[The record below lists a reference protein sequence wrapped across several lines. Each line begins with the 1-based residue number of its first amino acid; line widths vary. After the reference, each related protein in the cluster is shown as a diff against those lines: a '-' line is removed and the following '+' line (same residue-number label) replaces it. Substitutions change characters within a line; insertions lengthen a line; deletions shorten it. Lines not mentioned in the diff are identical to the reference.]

1 MKMYHK
7 VLTVVCC
14 ATHTRLGV
22 KVIDSSCSCAIPIT
36 DAALRTE
43 FFLFASSSTIGGTYE
58 ETKIRNHSAIYRI
71 CGKAESFHLQLHL
84 ALILVSCFFFF
95 SCFLLCF
102 VFNWYMQMNVGV
114 SPITVKLFE
123 YNSVVQLCVLL
134 HLRRRTFLNCK
145 AWFETFLLRRCNK
158 RQEDKEYKEG
168 IFKQLESGQAYNH
181 VKLHTAVK
189 DTTEHKRRKEKTH
202 GSRKKVNNL
211 SKCSRPNSLALSA
224 KYTMPAKSPWNTSRN
239 Q

>member
-1 MKMYHK
+1 MWLPMRSQFQKNNPGRGHTFRTMIPERKCRFINFFQDWSNKRKEKWLWHCYFILFQERYWVCNILFQGRSCFAYTFPLSSSKVDLRSATLMKMYHK

-114 SPITVKLFE
+114 SPITAKLFE
-123 YNSVVQLCVLL
+123 NNSVV
-134 HLRRRTFLNCK
+134 
-145 AWFETFLLRRCNK
+145 
-158 RQEDKEYKEG
+158 
-168 IFKQLESGQAYNH
+168 
-181 VKLHTAVK
+181 
-189 DTTEHKRRKEKTH
+189 
-202 GSRKKVNNL
+202 
-211 SKCSRPNSLALSA
+211 
-224 KYTMPAKSPWNTSRN
+224 
-239 Q
+239 